1 LLFVISKLA
10 WQLIQPS
17 HVMLAFLG
25 CGVLLGRSRWA
36 RIGYWFA
43 ALGTALLVAVTLLPI
58 PNLLLATLEDRFPF
72 PQHLPDHVDGI
83 IVLGGAIDPVET
95 AARGIP
101 SLNDAAERMTAFV
114 KLARLYPAAT
124 KLFTGGIGTLRG
136 SKISEADAAKMLF
149 ADFDLDNGQVLF
161 EGKSRNTYE
170 NAVFSQRLVHPEPNQ
185 IWILITSAAHM
196 PRAVGIFR
204 NVGWSVIPYPV
215 AYKSDDD
222 YRGDLTGALGIVD
235 SAVREWVGLIA
246 YRILD
251 RTDAISPGPAREQR

>member
-1 LLFVISKLA
+1 
-10 WQLIQPS
+10 
-17 HVMLAFLG
+17 
-25 CGVLLGRSRWA
+25 
-36 RIGYWFA
+36 
-43 ALGTALLVAVTLLPI
+43 
-58 PNLLLATLEDRFPF
+58 
-72 PQHLPDHVDGI
+72 
-83 IVLGGAIDPVET
+83 
-95 AARGIP
+95 
-101 SLNDAAERMTAFV
+101 
-114 KLARLYPAAT
+114 
-124 KLFTGGIGTLRG
+124 
-136 SKISEADAAKMLF
+136 MLF
-149 ADFDLDNGQVLF
+149 ADFGLDNGQVLF

-235 SAVREWVGLIA
+235 SAVREWAGLIA